1 MSCVVANRRCVSLC
15 SSVLRRQVIN
25 AKQRID
31 GLPGP
36 RDNRT
41 RTAVKRTLRRTQAHY
56 WDAVQVGRF
65 AVWFGCRFPRPI
77 ICCFDTAFHLPTN
90 QPSSQPQCMYTCCV
104 ASFVRSLL
112 WCLGCQKVQPG
123 PTSQPQGPG
132 AAGRYASADG
142 VGLRIRRRRAR
153 ARRGRAHAPWR
164 LVRPA

>member
-1 MSCVVANRRCVSLC
+1 MQSSASTACLALGTIARERLSKERCDEHKPTTGTRCRSVGSRFGLVAVFPVQ
-15 SSVLRRQVIN
+15 SSVVL
-25 AKQRID
+25 
-31 GLPGP
+31 
-36 RDNRT
+36 
-41 RTAVKRTLRRTQAHY
+41 TQ
-56 WDAVQVGRF
+56 
-65 AVWFGCRFPRPI
+65 PS
-77 ICCFDTAFHLPTN
+77 ICQPTN
-90 QPSSQPQCMYTCCV
+90 QAANHNVCIRV
-104 ASFVRSLL
+104 VLLRSFVRSLL